1 VNVAP
6 RSPSRTAVLTAAV
19 RALHRDEPPP
29 RVLDDDLASLLAG
42 VDGDEITRRLRTE
55 VPPEDLLAFS
65 RWLCVRARLP
75 EDLVQQGIADGVR
88 QYVILGAGLD
98 SFAHRRGDLLDRLHV
113 FEVDHP
119 ATQAW
124 KRLRLQEL
132 GIGHPANL
140 IYAAVDFETQTLR
153 DGLVAADFDFGA
165 PAIFSW
171 IGVTMYLTKDAIMS
185 TLETVHA
192 AAPKSRI
199 ILTYN
204 RPVSALRSGD
214 AGTARTLRQITQ
226 EMGEPFISLFE
237 PAEIEQLLIK
247 MGFVDV
253 VHFGPNEAVRTYFQG
268 RSDIRLHGSQYLVI
282 ATVPG

>member
-1 VNVAP
+1 
-6 RSPSRTAVLTAAV
+6 VLTAAV
-19 RALHRDEPPP
+19 RALQREEPPP
-29 RVLDDDLASLLAG
+29 WVLDDELASVLAG
-42 VDGDEITRRLRTE
+42 GDGDEITRRLRRE
-55 VPPEDLLAFS
+55 LPPEDLRAFS

-98 SFAHRRGDLLDRLHV
+98 SFAHRRGDLLEQLRV

-140 IYAAVDFETQTLR
+140 IYAGVDFETQILR
-153 DGLVAADFDFGA
+153 DGLVAAGFDFGA

-171 IGVTMYLTKDAIMS
+171 IGVTMYLTRDAIIS
-185 TLETVHA
+185 TLETILA

-199 ILTYN
+199 VLTYN
-204 RPVSALRSGD
+204 RPVSALQSGESS
-214 AGTARTLRQITQ
+214 TASTLRRITQ

-237 PAEIEQLLIK
+237 PAEIEQLLLEV
-247 MGFVDV
+247 GFGDI
-253 VHFGPNEAVRTYFQG
+253 VHFGPDEAVRTYFQG
-268 RSDIRLHGSQYLVI
+268 RSDVRLHGSQYLVI
-282 ATVPG
+282 ATVRG

>member
-1 VNVAP
+1 M
-6 RSPSRTAVLTAAV
+6 LTAAV
-19 RALHRDEPPP
+19 RALHREEPPP
-29 RVLDDDLASLLAG
+29 WVLDDELALLLAG
-42 VDGDEITRRLRTE
+42 GDGDEITRRLRTE
-55 VPPEDLLAFS
+55 LPPEDLLAFS

-75 EDLVQQGIADGVR
+75 EDVVQQGIANGVR

-98 SFAHRRGDLLDRLHV
+98 SFAHRRGDLLERLRV

-140 IYAAVDFETQTLR
+140 TYAAVDFETQTLR

-185 TLETVHA
+185 TLETVLA

-204 RPVSALRSGD
+204 RPVSALESAE

-237 PAEIEQLLIK
+237 PAEIEQLLLKI
-247 MGFVDV
+247 GFVDI
-253 VHFGPNEAVRTYFQG
+253 VHFGPTEAARTYFQG
-268 RSDIRLHGSQYLVI
+268 RSDIRLHGSQYIVI
-282 ATVPG
+282 ATVPE

>member
-1 VNVAP
+1 
-6 RSPSRTAVLTAAV
+6 VLTAAV
-19 RALHRDEPPP
+19 RALHREEPPP
-29 RVLDDDLASLLAG
+29 WVLDDELALQLAG
-42 VDGDEITRRLRTE
+42 GDGDEITRRLRME
-55 VPPEDLLAFS
+55 LPPEDLLAFS

-98 SFAHRRGDLLDRLHV
+98 SFAHRRGDLLERLRA

-140 IYAAVDFETQTLR
+140 IYAAVDFETQTVR

-171 IGVTMYLTKDAIMS
+171 IGVTMYLTRDAIVS
-185 TLETVHA
+185 TLESVLA

-204 RPVSALRSGD
+204 RPVSALQSGE
-214 AGTARTLRQITQ
+214 AVTARTLRQITQ

-237 PAEIEQLLIK
+237 PAEIEQLLLK
-247 MGFVDV
+247 MGFVDI
-253 VHFGPNEAVRTYFQG
+253 VHFGPDDAVRTYFRG
-268 RSDIRLHGSQYLVI
+268 RSDIRLHGSQYLAI